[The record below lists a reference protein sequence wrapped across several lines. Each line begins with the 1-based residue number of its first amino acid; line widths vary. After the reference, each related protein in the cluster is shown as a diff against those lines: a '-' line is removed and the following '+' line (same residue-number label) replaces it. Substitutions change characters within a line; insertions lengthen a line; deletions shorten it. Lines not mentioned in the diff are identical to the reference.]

1 MKLIFTEKTIV
12 VILFIMVLVTFSF
25 AQKETKK
32 MEHLYNGG
40 HLSIQ
45 KFSSP
50 KLEAKTSVPVIIKR
64 SPIIE

>member
-12 VILFIMVLVTFSF
+12 VVLFIMVLVTFSF

-40 HLSIQ
+40 RLSID
-45 KFSSP
+45 KFSPP
-50 KLEAKTSVPVIIKR
+50 KLEAKADVPVTIKR